1 MKNFTLF
8 LAALPCA
15 IIPAIFAGFIHL
27 ILTYGILTVI
37 TDEFWKIVVGVILVV
52 IFAYADN
59 WIQSFYPYLAYPF
72 FKIVGKHRQFMF
84 LQKLTHF
91 IVLALAVYLLFTY
104 FPFKCLSQYIFA
116 GVLCAVMFGLH
127 WDYCKKGTMGV
138 RGNTF
143 K

>member
-1 MKNFTLF
+1 MKKFFLF
-8 LAALPCA
+8 LSAIPCA
-15 IIPAIFAGFIHL
+15 VVPAIYAGIIHL
-27 ILTYGILTVI
+27 VLMYAILTAI
-37 TDEFWKIVVGVILVV
+37 TDDFWRIVIGVILVV
-52 IFAYADN
+52 LFAYADN

-72 FKIVGKHRQFMF
+72 FKIVGKHREYMF
-84 LQKLTHF
+84 LQKVAHLA
-91 IVLALAVYLLFTY
+91 VVALAAYFIFTR
-104 FPFKCLSQYIFA
+104 FPFNCMSQYIFA